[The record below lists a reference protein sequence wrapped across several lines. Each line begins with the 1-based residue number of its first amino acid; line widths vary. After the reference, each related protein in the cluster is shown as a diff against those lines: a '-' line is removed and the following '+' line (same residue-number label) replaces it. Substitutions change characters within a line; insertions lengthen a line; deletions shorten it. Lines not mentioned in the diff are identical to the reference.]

1 MNIDIK
7 KTSKILSDL
16 RKSKDIETY
25 IELFQKKFC
34 TEIKYTDYKKNK
46 LSNDLI
52 KNPNYIN
59 LIKYTQDAETVIYCS
74 IREIDEFIDAI
85 KDTETDIYTYLDNF
99 IYDDTK
105 HKTVNDYI
113 LKDFKKVEKFALY
126 LLKGYFLHNFEE
138 YLNKLQ

>member
-1 MNIDIK
+1 LNYFKKNSVQKLNILI
-7 KTSKILSDL
+7 I
-16 RKSKDIETY
+16 
-25 IELFQKKFC
+25 
-34 TEIKYTDYKKNK
+34 KKNK